1 MDLSRGGD
9 LAPAVQA
16 RLRLL
21 DWIADNGGKSPGAM
35 VDLAPLFEGLDQK
48 GAQALAGNLG
58 ALEAEGL
65 LRVQKTLAWAGWS
78 ADVLPPGLDL
88 IEDVAARRGNR
99 LRRRQAARDALLR
112 WLYDRSLDG
121 DEYPDIDDF
130 ASSARNTYY
139 GVPFTEPE
147 ISSASQWLRDEGYL
161 QGVTIASGEIYNPM
175 ITTKGQKAVES
186 ERSVNTD
193 AHQPAPYS
201 VTTVNVTGSG
211 NNVAANSSNV
221 SQTTTV
227 QMTED
232 NSRQLVGLAESLAQ
246 LANSGLLGLTDDQIH
261 EAALVVESLRETA
274 EQDEA
279 PGGNVRTLLDK
290 AKAVALAGTGTA
302 IGQTFVAAVD
312 QVIQALGLG

>member
-1 MDLSRGGD
+1 MDLSRGSN
-9 LAPAVQA
+9 LPPAVQA

-21 DWIADNGGKSPGAM
+21 DWIADNGGKSPGAI
-35 VDLAPLFEGLDQK
+35 VDLAPLFEGHDQE
-48 GAQALAGNLG
+48 GAQAVAGNLE
-58 ALEAEGL
+58 ALEADGL
-65 LRVQKTLAWAGWS
+65 LRVQKTLGWAGWS

-99 LRRRQAARDALLR
+99 LRRRQISRDAFLR
-112 WLYDRSLDG
+112 WLYDRTLDG

-130 ASSARNTYY
+130 SSSAHNTYY
-139 GVPFTEPE
+139 GEPFTEQE

-161 QGVTIASGEIYNPM
+161 QGVTIASGEVYNPM

-186 ERSVNTD
+186 ERSVNAD
-193 AHQPAPYS
+193 AQQPAPYS

-211 NNVAANSSNV
+211 NNVAANASNV

-232 NSRQLVGLAESLAQ
+232 NSRQLLGLAESLAQ
-246 LANSGLLGLTDDQIH
+246 LTNAGLLGLNEDQAR

-274 EQDEA
+274 GQDEA
-279 PGGNVRTLLDK
+279 FGGDVRTLLDK
-290 AKAVALAGTGTA
+290 VKEVALTGTGTA
-302 IGQTFVAAVD
+302 IGQTLVAAVD
-312 QVIQALGLG
+312 KVIAALGLG